1 MFDDR
6 LPTHLWIQAHL
17 RTCSAEGTPATV
29 MHKGEKMSGMLLL
42 KLNQLDLGC
51 RVLTQMRDIDGKL
64 GWMAALK
71 GELVAEAEA
80 DDYIARAIQRDPD
93 LWVVEIERRDGKHP
107 FEGKLL

>member
-17 RTCSAEGTPATV
+17 RICSAEGTPATV

-64 GWMAALK
+64 GWMTALK
-71 GELVAEAEA
+71 GELVTEAEA
-80 DDYIARAIQRDPD
+80 DGYIARAVQRDPD
-93 LWVVEIERRDGKHP
+93 LWVVEIENRDGKHP